1 MRCGTCC
8 PVAPAWPVL
17 RTAGRRVVLLDGRFE
32 LRRRIGAGGL
42 AEVFAAWDR
51 RTSAEVAVKLLHE
64 HLAENPSI
72 RERFRRELSIA
83 RSLLHPGVVRV
94 FDLHEHRGRPF
105 ITMEL
110 LRGRTL
116 HDRLLGGGVL
126 PREEARRIAREVCAA
141 LRAAH
146 CQGVVHRDLKP
157 HNIFLTTAGTAK
169 ILDFGLAR
177 ILGQS
182 RLTVEG
188 AASGTPGYIAPEVL
202 AGDPG
207 DARADLYALG
217 AIWFEMLAGRRFCD
231 SAAPSFE
238 GRDGE
243 ALRRALEPDPE
254 LRFLDAGQFLRALG
268 GSSVPAPPPAAPPLS
283 AGDYDVLVHD
293 VVRPHAPLREIGC
306 VLQRLGACAPLSWK
320 WRLLGAG
327 QAVLVSG
334 ASRRT
339 AEAAAQLCAAQ
350 GLPAT
355 VRPTSRRPRS
365 EEWLSRH
372 GGWLLSLLGAAC
384 ALTLAL
390 CLRETGWWGL
400 AGLAAGYLLS
410 WGLRPPASQAPL
422 SGLPPRESVLLR
434 LADGVTRRAALL
446 RQRRPSLAGLAR
458 DAENA
463 AREAEDS
470 QREGAGAQRLL
481 ELAAALDDALA
492 VEAA

>member
-1 MRCGTCC
+1 M
-8 PVAPAWPVL
+8 
-17 RTAGRRVVLLDGRFE
+17 LLDGRFE

-64 HLAENPSI
+64 HLAKDASI

-83 RSLLHPGVVRV
+83 RSLAHPGIVRV

-105 ITMEL
+105 ITLEL

-116 HDRLLGGGVL
+116 HERLLRDGVL
-126 PREEARRIAREVCAA
+126 APEEARTIAREVCAA

-157 HNIFLTTAGTAK
+157 QNVFLTAAGTAK

-217 AIWFEMLAGRRFCD
+217 AIWFEMLTGRRFCD
-231 SAAPSFE
+231 SAAPALE

-243 ALRRALEPDPE
+243 VLRRALEPDPE

-268 GSSVPAPPPAAPPLS
+268 GSSVPPPPPATPPLS

-293 VVRPHAPLREIGC
+293 VVRPHAPLRDIGC
-306 VLQRLGACAPLSWK
+306 VLQRLGAGAPLSWK

-355 VRPTSRRPRS
+355 VRPISRRPRS

-372 GGWLLSLLGAAC
+372 GGWLLALVGAAC
-384 ALTLAL
+384 AIAVAA
-390 CLRETGWWGL
+390 CFEESASWAI
-400 AGLAAGYLLS
+400 AGLAAGYALS

-422 SGLPPRESVLLR
+422 SGLPPQESGFLR
-434 LADGVTRRAALL
+434 LAEGVARRAALL
-446 RQRRPSLAGLAR
+446 RQRRPSLMGLAR
-458 DAENA
+458 DAEKA
-463 AREAEDS
+463 AKEAQDS
-470 QREGAGAQRLL
+470 QREDAGAQRLL
-481 ELAAALDDALA
+481 ELAASLDDALA

>member
-1 MRCGTCC
+1 
-8 PVAPAWPVL
+8 
-17 RTAGRRVVLLDGRFE
+17 VLLDGRFE

-42 AEVFAAWDR
+42 AEVYAAWDR
-51 RTSAEVAVKLLHE
+51 TTSAEVALKVLHE
-64 HLAENPSI
+64 HLAADAGVG
-72 RERFRRELSIA
+72 ERFRRELAIA
-83 RSLLHPGVVRV
+83 RSLEHPGIVRV
-94 FDLHEHRGRPF
+94 FDLHQHRGRPF
-105 ITMEL
+105 ISMEL

-116 HDRLLGGGVL
+116 HERLLREGVL
-126 PREEARRIAREVCAA
+126 RPDEARRIAREVCAA

-157 HNIFLTTAGTAK
+157 QNVFLTDGGAVK

-177 ILGQS
+177 VLGQS

-188 AASGTPGYIAPEVL
+188 AAAGTPGYIAPEVL

-207 DARADLYALG
+207 DGRADLFALG
-217 AIWFEMLAGRRFCD
+217 AIWFEMLAGRRWCD
-231 SAAPSFE
+231 SAAPAIE

-243 ALRRALEPDPE
+243 ALRRALEADPE

-268 GSSVPAPPPAAPPLS
+268 GSSVPPPPPAAPPLS
-283 AGDYDVLVHD
+283 AGEYDVLVHD

-339 AEAAAQLCAAQ
+339 ADAAAQLCAAQ

-355 VRPTSRRPRS
+355 VRPISRRPRS

-372 GGWLLSLLGAAC
+372 GGWMLALLGAA
-384 ALTLAL
+384 LAI
-390 CLRETGWWGL
+390 
-400 AGLAAGYLLS
+400 ALAACAQESPVWGVLGAIAGYGLS

-422 SGLPPRESVLLR
+422 SGLPAEESSLLR
-434 LADGVTRRAALL
+434 LAEGVARRAALL
-446 RQRRPSLAGLAR
+446 RRRRPALAALAR
-458 DAENA
+458 DAEKAAKA
-463 AREAEDS
+463 ARDPRGEAA
-470 QREGAGAQRLL
+470 QAQRLL
-481 ELAAALDDALA
+481 ELAASLDDALA
-492 VEAA
+492 LEAA

>member
-1 MRCGTCC
+1 M
-8 PVAPAWPVL
+8 L
-17 RTAGRRVVLLDGRFE
+17 RTGSRRDVLLDGRFE

-64 HLAENPSI
+64 HLAKDDSI

-83 RSLLHPGVVRV
+83 RSLDHPGIVRV

-116 HDRLLGGGVL
+116 HERMLRDGPL
-126 PREEARRIAREVCAA
+126 PPELARAVAREVCAA

-157 HNIFLTTAGTAK
+157 QNVFLTAGGAAK

-177 ILGQS
+177 VLGQS

-188 AASGTPGYIAPEVL
+188 AAAGTPGYIAPEVL

-217 AIWFEMLAGRRFCD
+217 AIWFEMLAGRRSCD
-231 SAAPSFE
+231 STASAVE

-254 LRFLDAGQFLRALG
+254 LRFLDAAQFLRALG
-268 GSSVPAPPPAAPPLS
+268 GSTVPPPPPAAPPLS

-293 VVRPHAPLREIGC
+293 VVRPRAPLREIGR

-320 WRLLGAG
+320 CRLLGAG

-355 VRPTSRRPRS
+355 VRPISRRPRS

-372 GGWLLSLLGAAC
+372 GGWLLALLGAAC
-384 ALTLAL
+384 ALALAA
-390 CLRETGWWGL
+390 CLEDNGWWAIPG
-400 AGLAAGYLLS
+400 AAAGYALS
-410 WGLRPPASQAPL
+410 WGLRPSASQAPL
-422 SGLPPRESVLLR
+422 SGLPAQESGLLR
-434 LADGVTRRAALL
+434 LAEGVARRAALL
-446 RQRRPSLAGLAR
+446 RQRRPALAGLAR
-458 DAENA
+458 DAEKA
-463 AREAEDS
+463 AREARDPH
-470 QREGAGAQRLL
+470 RGGAEAQRLL
-481 ELAAALDDALA
+481 ELAASLDDALA